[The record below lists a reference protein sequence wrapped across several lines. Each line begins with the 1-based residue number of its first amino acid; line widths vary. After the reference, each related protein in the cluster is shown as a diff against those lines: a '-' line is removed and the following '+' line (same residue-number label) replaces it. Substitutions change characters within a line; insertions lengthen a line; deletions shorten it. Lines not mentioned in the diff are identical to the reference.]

1 MENKELIK
9 LKKDYNETKKER
21 DSVAT
26 LLGYHTD
33 GILHK
38 ALALYDN
45 ALAKKLFSLEYD
57 IKAEEKRVKH
67 IPKRLKELIGKK
79 IKVTSVYDEYFKDVV
94 GKIGTVLD
102 VKRDELDEQWVLE
115 VDIRVV
121 EMWDRNNNSCYPN
134 FRLFIGSDRY
144 RTVNETE

>member
-1 MENKELIK
+1 MESKELIK

-45 ALAKKLFSLEYD
+45 ALAKKLFSLEYN
-57 IKAEEKRVKH
+57 IKAEEKRIKH

-79 IKVTSVYDEYFKDVV
+79 IKVTSVYDEYFKEVV
-94 GKIGTVLD
+94 GKVGTVLD
-102 VKRDELDEQWVLE
+102 IKKEEDMFGRTWILVTDIMVQGLDK
-115 VDIRVV
+115 
-121 EMWDRNNNSCYPN
+121 MYN
-134 FRLFIGSDRY
+134 FEIFIGDDRY
-144 RTVNETE
+144 RTVKEID

>member
-1 MENKELIK
+1 MESTDLVK
-9 LKKDYNETKKER
+9 LKKQYNEAKNER

-26 LLGYHTD
+26 LLGYHTA

-45 ALAKKLFSLEYD
+45 ALAKKIFSLEYD
-57 IKAEEKRVKH
+57 IKEEEKRIKH

-79 IKVTSVYDEYFKDVV
+79 IKVTSVYDEYFKDAV

-102 VKRDELDEQWVLE
+102 VKRDELGEQWVLE
-115 VDIRVV
+115 VDIHVV
-121 EMWDRNNNSCYPN
+121 EMLDRNGNSCYPN
-134 FRLFIGSDRY
+134 FRLFIGDDRY
-144 RTVNETE
+144 RTVKAE

>member
-1 MENKELIK
+1 MESKELIK
-9 LKKDYNETKKER
+9 LKKQYNETKKER

-45 ALAKKLFSLEYD
+45 ALAKKLFSLNYD
-57 IKAEEKRVKH
+57 IKAEEKRIKH

-79 IKVTSVYDEYFKDVV
+79 IKVTFSYDEYFESTV
-94 GKIGTVLD
+94 GKVGTVLD
-102 VKRDELDEQWVLE
+102 VKRDELDEEWILE
-115 VDIRVV
+115 TDIPV
-121 EMWDRNNNSCYPN
+121 EYAHGFGG

-144 RTVNETE
+144 RTVKEEA

>member
-1 MENKELIK
+1 MSFF
-9 LKKDYNETKKER
+9 
-21 DSVAT
+21 SVAT

-38 ALALYDN
+38 ALALYDC
-45 ALAKKLFSLEYD
+45 ALAKKIFSLEYD

-79 IKVTSVYDEYFKDVV
+79 IKVTYSYDEYFKSAV

-102 VKRDELDEQWVLE
+102 VKRDELGEQWVLE
-115 VDIRVV
+115 TDIQV
-121 EMWDRNNNSCYPN
+121 EYVHGFGN
-134 FRLFIGSDRY
+134 FRVFIGDDRY
-144 RTVNETE
+144 RTVKTE

>member
-1 MENKELIK
+1 MESTKLIK
-9 LKKDYNETKKER
+9 LKKHYNETKKER
-21 DSVAT
+21 NSVNT

-38 ALALYDN
+38 ALALYDG

-57 IKAEEKRVKH
+57 IKAEEKRIKH

-79 IKVTSVYDEYFKDVV
+79 IKVTFSYDEYFKSAV
-94 GKIGTVLD
+94 GKVGTVLD

-115 VDIRVV
+115 TDIQV
-121 EMWDRNNNSCYPN
+121 EYAQGFGN
-134 FRLFIGSDRY
+134 FRLFIGDDRY
-144 RTVNETE
+144 RTVKTE